1 MDVHG
6 FLTQQCLG
14 IAALISESLKGGGA
28 PGSKNS
34 SPLFVVCSSSSPAI
48 WILSGALT
56 LNAQQFRSVRI
67 GEGEILLKFKLVA
80 ETETEEEKPI
90 VGFGYIFGS
99 GLRPHSDRTQL
110 AILVREKKRDEM
122 LG

>member
-14 IAALISESLKGGGA
+14 IAALISESLKGGDA

-67 GEGEILLKFKLVA
+67 GEGEILLRFKLVA
-80 ETETEEEKPI
+80 QTEEDPI
-90 VGFGYIFGS
+90 LGFGYILGS

-110 AILVREKKRDEM
+110 AIFGRRREIKREI